1 MNLKFKLRLIILI
14 LSFSIAGQLYAW
26 GGDTH
31 RGMTR
36 AAAKFVFGPFSTVK
50 IDSFFVPVN
59 YSMAANFS
67 KTMMMGFAGGVFST
81 FVGLTLDNTVFK
93 DDLAVDDTMYYGY
106 PETGPMTVASMFAEA
121 GQDPDN
127 FDGEVLMDGGPK
139 VLHMYSPN
147 GIGYADVMTEYFYN
161 KAKDAISNKDTLK
174 AFVYLGYASH
184 YLADCG
190 IPVHTEMDF
199 INIKVLLWQWKFH
212 HHMEDWIS
220 SNWSKKWNMK
230 NGSVISFSEEAD
242 SAAKVPVPVCD
253 VAGSVRSLSFE
264 TYPDLAEWM
273 DAWGN
278 DVNKGPKDEEK
289 FIELVIQEIWR
300 SVPRITGMFMKF
312 KTEEM

>member
-1 MNLKFKLRLIILI
+1 MLSILI
-14 LSFSIAGQLYAW
+14 PQKSFGW
-26 GGDTH
+26 GGDSH

-36 AAAKFVFGPFSTVK
+36 AAAKFVFGPFNTNR
-50 IDSFFVPVN
+50 IDSFFIPIK

-67 KTMMMGFAGGVFST
+67 KTMMMGFAGGIFST
-81 FVGLTLDNTVFK
+81 FVGLTLDNLKFK
-93 DDLAVDDTMYYGY
+93 DDLAVDDTMHYGNS
-106 PETGPMTVASMFAEA
+106 ETGVMSVITMFAEA

-147 GIGYADVMTEYFYN
+147 GIGYADLMTEYFYD
-161 KAKDAISNKDTLK
+161 KAKYAISKKDTLS
-174 AFVYLGYASH
+174 AYVYLGYASH

-190 IPVHTEMDF
+190 IPVHTEVDY

-220 SNWSKKWNMK
+220 SNWSKKWKMED
-230 NGSVISFSEEAD
+230 GSLISFAEVAD
-242 SAAKVPVPVCD
+242 SAAKVPLPVCD
-253 VAGSVRSLSFE
+253 VAGSVRTLSFE

-278 DVNKGPKDEEK
+278 DVDKGPKDQAQFVK
-289 FIELVIQEIWR
+289 LVIQEIWR
-300 SVPRITGMFMKF
+300 CVPRITGMFMKF
-312 KTEEM
+312 KNEEMI